1 MTTRLRW
8 HCVHV
13 LVAGVIACT
22 MADAQTV
29 DLRCV
34 ADGGV
39 ALCTEPTH
47 VADPP
52 GAAVDA
58 HMWNYNVCDMAGTFL
73 WREAAWTKVR
83 DGKPIFDPDIVPVST
98 AFEQIVHNACQIAVT
113 DTGWGQTIPSNIL
126 CWTGAPL
133 VRNGSLIRD
142 FRKLS
147 FTGLTPSS
155 TGCNQAWTEVV
166 YAGKWRDIA
175 CPRTY
180 NRRTKANG
188 DLECWKL
195 PPECTERASVGNPIT
210 LLDGCKSQREVDY
223 RSRTPGGLEVERHY
237 NSGGYF
243 RFDVAAETAGDVW
256 RTTWDRRILVPPVA
270 GNVLAYAQ
278 RADGS
283 LQAFGPAGRELQNNQ
298 GGASALLQRLTDAT
312 GAATGWRL
320 TTANSDVETYDA
332 AGRLLSIALRTGPTY
347 TLAYTAS
354 GRLAAV
360 TDAFGGSLTF
370 TYDASGRLGGF
381 VAPGNRVY
389 VYGYDAAGRF
399 TSVTYPDHTVRTYHY
414 ENIGFP
420 HALTGITD
428 ENGSRFATWGYDGSG
443 RAISSQ
449 HAGGAEAVTLYYGSY
464 SSTANEGMTGVTR
477 RVRDRPDL
485 LLSGRWRRGAH
496 QARDRYRR
504 ERHRF
509 LRCQRQRRVPQRRQP
524 ESDDLRLR
532 SCAQP
537 GNLAHGSVRNRAG
550 PHDHDAVASRVAAAG
565 EDRRAV
571 RRRRRQRG
579 DGLRLRRA
587 GKSAAEDDKRRW
599 QDTAMEHDLQRAR
612 PGADGRRAADRR
624 ERRHDSIRITT
635 QRILAAGAAAT

>member
-1 MTTRLRW
+1 M
-8 HCVHV
+8 
-13 LVAGVIACT
+13 
-22 MADAQTV
+22 
-29 DLRCV
+29 
-34 ADGGV
+34 
-39 ALCTEPTH
+39 
-47 VADPP
+47 
-52 GAAVDA
+52 
-58 HMWNYNVCDMAGTFL
+58 
-73 WREAAWTKVR
+73 R

-142 FRKLS
+142 FRKLG

-155 TGCNQAWTEVV
+155 TGCNQPWTEVV
-166 YAGKWRDIA
+166 YAGKWRGIA

-180 NRRTKANG
+180 NTRTRSNG

-237 NSGGYF
+237 NSAGYF
-243 RFDVAAETAGDVW
+243 RFDAAAEKAGDVW

-283 LQAFGPAGRELQNNQ
+283 LQAFGPAGRELHNNQ
-298 GGASALLQRLTDAT
+298 GGASALLQRLTDAA

-332 AGRLLSIALRTGPTY
+332 AGRLLSIALRTGRTY

-381 VAPGNRVY
+381 VAPGNRAY
-389 VYGYDAAGRF
+389 VYGYDAAGRL

-428 ENGSRFATWGYDGSG
+428 ENGNRFATWGYDGSG
-443 RAISSQ
+443 RANSSQ

-464 SSTANEGMTGVTR
+464 SSTANEGTTSVVDAFGTAATYYYQVVGGVAR
-477 RVRDRPDL
+477 IKRVTDIAGNVIA
-485 LLSGRWRRGAH
+485 S
-496 QARDRYRR
+496 
-504 ERHRF
+504 
-509 LRCQRQRRVPQRRQP
+509 LRCQRQRRDLHATSTGIRRP
-524 ESDDLRLR
+524 TRTI
-532 SCAQP
+532 
-537 GNLAHGSVRNRAG
+537 
-550 PHDHDAVASRVAAAG
+550 SRG
-565 EDRRAV
+565 TW
-571 RRRRRQRG
+571 
-579 DGLRLRRA
+579 
-587 GKSAAEDDKRRW
+587 KS
-599 QDTAMEHDLQRAR
+599 RAR
-612 PGADGRRAADRR
+612 KRTEPRWPARSRRSGIPSSGCR
-624 ERRHDSIRITT
+624 
-635 QRILAAGAAAT
+635 